1 MSGLFSYGSSTT
13 QRTGNDAIYGQ
24 GTDGDV
30 TITGNT
36 TLTSDKYYNNLTVN
50 GGVTLTCSGYKIF
63 VKNTLTLNGTISVN
77 TGTTTGTIFAVTTSS
92 NVSNVLG
99 GIGAGSSAN
108 SAPSWVT
115 ENIYGLV
122 LDSSPVQVGGLASV
136 RGGSAGIAGNT
147 GSTVPAY
154 TNSDTWSGKAGTAGS
169 AGNYAPNANTEGAS
183 GGKGYTGNSGTAT
196 GATAGV
202 GGAGGTGG
210 NGGALAVIIAKN
222 ITGTGTI
229 SAIGFSGSAGSAGST
244 GSPGTAGNTGA
255 TAPTLTVN
263 AGTNSTAVIAGCNN
277 HTSPANTANCA
288 THGHVQSNH
297 HTHTQSNHHHTVQE
311 HHTVRD
317 SAHHSYC
324 SQHHPNGHCINH
336 AHAQSNH
343 HYHVAG
349 AHHYHVRSNSHHTV
363 RSDQHHTVCNAHN
376 STHANH
382 ICNTNSSYAGG
393 AGGAGGAA
401 APAVTGDTGQ
411 AGYNG
416 GGGAIIVITE
426 PFRYFEVA
434 PVGVEV
440 SRTWAT
446 DINSNRS
453 TVVSGADGTAIGT
466 GAQNT
471 IDIVAQSG
479 NVAATSA
486 AVYCSELTYGG
497 YSDWFLPSKDE
508 LNQMYVN
515 KTTTISG
522 SSFTYWSS
530 SENDANNAW
539 SQNFFNG
546 PQSSSLKSSTTPY
559 VRPVR
564 SFLSTATYAIGD
576 TGPAGGKIFIT
587 PSTSPL
593 SQITT
598 SVAAGT
604 GGTGTGGAGNVYV
617 ILNK

>member
-50 GGVTLTCSGYKIF
+50 VGVTLTCSGYKIF

-136 RGGSAGIAGNT
+136 RGGSAGIAGSTGNT
-147 GSTVPAY
+147 TAAL
-154 TNSDTWSGKAGTAGS
+154 TNADTWSGKAGTAGS
-169 AGNYAPNANTEGAS
+169 AGAYSPNANTEGAS

-210 NGGALAVIIAKN
+210 NGGALAVIIAKT

-229 SAIGFSGSAGSAGST
+229 SAVGFSGSSGSAGST

-263 AGTNSTAVIAGCNN
+263 AGTNSTSTIAGCNN
-277 HTSPANTANCA
+277 HTSPANTANCV
-288 THGHVQSNH
+288 THGHVRTNSHENVRTNAHEEVRTNAHENVRDGHHHSYCTQHGHASHCVNHAHQQSNH
-297 HTHTQSNHHHTVQE
+297 HFHQRSNHHFHQQSNHHFHQQN
-311 HHTVRD
+311 H
-317 SAHHSYC
+317 AHHS
-324 SQHHPNGHCINH
+324 
-336 AHAQSNH
+336 
-343 HYHVAG
+343 
-349 AHHYHVRSNSHHTV
+349 
-363 RSDQHHTVCNAHN
+363 VCNAHN

-401 APAVTGDTGQ
+401 APAVTGGTGQ

-416 GGGAIIVITE
+416 GGGAIIVVTE
-426 PFRYFEVA
+426 PFKYFEVA
-434 PVGVEV
+434 PVSVQVG
-440 SRTWAT
+440 RTWAT
-446 DINSNRS
+446 GGNQIAS
-453 TVVSGADGTAIGT
+453 VSGADGTAIGT
-466 GAQNT
+466 GEQNT
-471 IDIVAQSG
+471 ADIVAQSG
-479 NVAATSA
+479 NLASSSA
-486 AVYCSELTYGG
+486 AVYCSELVSGG
-497 YSDWFLPSKDE
+497 QSDWFLPSYNE
-508 LNQMYVN
+508 LEQMHINRVALN
-515 KTTTISG
+515 TSFSSG
-522 SSFTYWSS
+522 PYWSS
-530 SENDANNAW
+530 SELSA
-539 SQNFFNG
+539 SQAAFWNFDG
-546 PQSSSLKSSTTPY
+546 SLTFDFAKSTAYY

-564 SFLSTATYAIGD
+564 SFSSTATYAIGD

-587 PSTSPL
+587 PSTSTL

-598 SVAAGT
+598 SVGAGT

>member
-30 TITGNT
+30 TITSNT

-50 GGVTLTCSGYKIF
+50 VGVTLTCSGYKIF

-136 RGGSAGIAGNT
+136 RGGSAGIVGNT

-434 PVGVEV
+434 PVSVEV
-440 SRTWAT
+440 GRTWAT
-446 DINSNRS
+446 AGNQI
-453 TVVSGADGTAIGT
+453 TAVSGADDLAIGT

-486 AVYCSELTYGG
+486 AVYCSELVSGG
-497 YSDWFLPSKDE
+497 QSDWFLPSYNE
-508 LNQMYVN
+508 LEQMHINRVALN
-515 KTTTISG
+515 TSFSSG
-522 SSFTYWSS
+522 PYWSS
-530 SENDANNAW
+530 SELSA
-539 SQNFFNG
+539 SQAAFWNFDGSLTFNFA
-546 PQSSSLKSSTTPY
+546 KSTAYY

-564 SFLSTATYAIGD
+564 SFSSTATYAIGD

-587 PSTSPL
+587 PSTSTL
-593 SQITT
+593 SQITKT
-598 SVAAGT
+598 VGAGT

-617 ILNK
+617 ILNQ

>member
-30 TITGNT
+30 TISSNT

-50 GGVTLTCSGYKIF
+50 VGVTLTSSGYKIF

-136 RGGSAGIAGNT
+136 RGGSAGIAGSTGNT
-147 GSTVPAY
+147 TAAL
-154 TNSDTWSGKAGTAGS
+154 TNADTWTGKAGTAGS
-169 AGNYAPNANTEGAS
+169 AGNYSPNANTVGAS
-183 GGKGYTGNSGTAT
+183 GGKGYTGNSGTVT
-196 GATAGV
+196 GATAGA

-210 NGGALAVIIAKN
+210 NGGALAVVIAKN

-229 SAIGFSGSAGSAGST
+229 TATGFAGSAGSAGST

-263 AGTNSTAVIAGCNN
+263 AGTNSTSTIVGCNN
-277 HTSPANTANCA
+277 HTSPANTANCNSH
-288 THGHVQSNH
+288 THGNFLHNHTGHAHACCVTNH
-297 HTHTQSNHHHTVQE
+297 HT
-311 HHTVRD
+311 
-317 SAHHSYC
+317 YC

-336 AHAQSNH
+336 AHTSSSHHHSHTHNH
-343 HYHVAG
+343 
-349 AHHYHVRSNSHHTV
+349 SHHTYC
-363 RSDQHHTVCNAHN
+363 SAHN

-401 APAVTGDTGQ
+401 APAVTGGTGQ

-446 DINSNRS
+446 DINSNR
-453 TVVSGADGTAIGT
+453 TTAVSGADGTAIGT

-497 YSDWFLPSKDE
+497 YSDWFLPSGDE

-515 KTTTISG
+515 RVALNTGFSATY
-522 SSFTYWSS
+522 YWSS
-530 SENDANNAW
+530 SEYDYFRGMVQYFPSGARQTGGKGDTL
-539 SQNFFNG
+539 S
-546 PQSSSLKSSTTPY
+546 

-564 SFLSTATYAIGD
+564 FFLSTATYAIGD

-598 SVAAGT
+598 SVSAGT